1 MATTTTTTTPPSEGW
16 DGEAGTWVD
25 AGDAPPRGME
35 VEAPRGESESP
46 TTRRA
51 SLASLA
57 RSLGRGISNDLEARL
72 NFYAEDWRE
81 ATKDG
86 GRAFTRIIAAATY
99 VFFASALPAIAFG
112 EQLRI
117 ETKGKM
123 SIHHT
128 LLSTG
133 MCGVIQSV
141 LSGQPLLIVGVS
153 EPIVITYHFMNQYCT
168 KNGINFVAWSA
179 WTCVWACAFL
189 ALMSVT
195 NLCNG
200 IKWFTRFCGESF
212 GMLIAI
218 LFLQQAIKGLVDE
231 FTYDVTPTYW
241 QTMNGVFGLLLAFLY
256 LWSSYTL
263 SQARRWRFGV
273 TFVRAVLADYGFAIM
288 IVAFSGLA
296 YALKGN
302 PEVPQRIVVPPVRE
316 SAWYQSGIYT
326 VEDMAGVGGAQI
338 AAAIVPGFVISV
350 LFYFD
355 HSVSGQLCSQ
365 KDFNVKRPSAYHYDL
380 LLLAA
385 MTILC
390 GLLGLPPVNGVLP
403 QAPLHTKSLCSKLK
417 VKKGESSKKGQDQ
430 PQFQVYENRWS
441 NLIQAALCLVL
452 FGVADLLLKYI
463 PTALVWAFFAF
474 MALESLP
481 GNQLWDRLQIIVS
494 EPKRRIQW
502 LQGPH
507 CLYLETVKFPSIV
520 IFTLIQFGCVLVI
533 WAITVWTG
541 LFGISFP
548 LWIMA
553 LVPLRAFLL
562 PKILRPEHLSDLD
575 AESVVEIG
583 DQNQEHPS
591 GFDASWFPEDHDE
604 NAQALLHEYL
614 YGKVS
619 RSPSPHT
626 SPGSPPTPTP
636 TLTLSHSLTL
646 SLSLSLSLARA
657 VLHHLQAPG
666 VAVPCEAGGC
676 GGRGGGGFRSREEAL
691 HRCPPPRVAQAL
703 PSASTNSAV
712 QDRGGRPGFTAII
725 LLFFNLRFSL
735 DYKLS
740 IFMGLIGVPCP
751 WHDSPPSLRRCQP
764 TGVLQL
770 SPLCL
775 TPCEVKILHPTFT

>member
-1 MATTTTTTTPPSEGW
+1 MASTRATAPAQAPAPAAAAGVTAAAVTIEG
-16 DGEAGTWVD
+16 GEQE
-25 AGDAPPRGME
+25 RI
-35 VEAPRGESESP
+35 
-46 TTRRA
+46 A
-51 SLASLA
+51 SMA
-57 RSLGRGISNDLEARL
+57 RSLGRGISTNLKARL
-72 NFYAEDWRE
+72 KWYVEDWRE
-81 ATKDG
+81 IAKDG
-86 GRAFTRIIAAATY
+86 GRALTRVAAAS
-99 VFFASALPAIAFG
+99 VFIFFASALPAIAFG

-200 IKWFTRFCGESF
+200 IKWFTRFCGEAF
-212 GMLIAI
+212 GMFTAIIFIQQSVKGLIA
-218 LFLQQAIKGLVDE
+218 E
-231 FTYDVTPTYW
+231 FTYDVSPSYW
-241 QTMNGVFGLLLAFLY
+241 QTMNGVFGLLLALLY

-273 TFVRAVLADYGFAIM
+273 SFVRAVLADYGFAIM
-288 IVAFSGLA
+288 IVALSGLA

-417 VKKGESSKKGQDQ
+417 VKDEVIFK
-430 PQFQVYENRWS
+430 VYENRWS
-441 NLIQAALCLVL
+441 NLIQASLCLVL
-452 FGVADLLLKYI
+452 FGVAELVLKYI
-463 PTALVWAFFAF
+463 PTALVWAFFAH
-474 MALESLP
+474 MALEFLP
-481 GNQLWDRLQIIVS
+481 GSQLWDRLQIIVS

-502 LQGPH
+502 LQGRH
-507 CLYLETVKFPSIV
+507 CLYLETVRFPSIV

-548 LWIMA
+548 LWVMA

-562 PKILRPEHLSDLD
+562 PKILRPEYLSDLD
-575 AESVVEIG
+575 AWEITDVGDGADGEGRSKSVG
-583 DQNQEHPS
+583 M
-591 GFDASWFPEDHDE
+591 WFPEDQDE
-604 NAQALLHEYL
+604 DSAFACEFGEYFITL
-614 YGKVS
+614 RHLIS
-619 RSPSPHT
+619 RSQ
-626 SPGSPPTPTP
+626 
-636 TLTLSHSLTL
+636 
-646 SLSLSLSLARA
+646 
-657 VLHHLQAPG
+657 LQARLKKRQGEDQLQRRHSIDIPELNWR
-666 VAVPCEAGGC
+666 EAHG
-676 GGRGGGGFRSREEAL
+676 SDMEAREDIE
-691 HRCPPPRVAQAL
+691 
-703 PSASTNSAV
+703 
-712 QDRGGRPGFTAII
+712 
-725 LLFFNLRFSL
+725 
-735 DYKLS
+735 
-740 IFMGLIGVPCP
+740 
-751 WHDSPPSLRRCQP
+751 
-764 TGVLQL
+764 
-770 SPLCL
+770 
-775 TPCEVKILHPTFT
+775 